1 MRLTTMTDY
10 AVRLLI
16 YLGQHPDR
24 LCTIGEITAC
34 YGISQSHLMKVTSRL
49 SHAGWIT
56 TVRGKNGGMQLRH
69 PAKEIPLGEVIRD
82 MENDLNLVECL
93 GDKQT
98 CILIG
103 HCTLPRILT
112 EALQKFMDHLN
123 QYSVADLLDDTAT
136 PPFPITIPA
145 PPAHTES

>member
-24 LCTIGEITAC
+24 LCTISEITEC

-49 SHAGWIT
+49 GRAGWIT
-56 TVRGKNGGMQLRH
+56 TIRGKHGGIRLGH
-69 PAKEIPLGEVIRD
+69 PPQDIPLGNVIRD

-93 GDKQT
+93 GDTQT

-123 QYSVADLLDDTAT
+123 QYSLADLLENTAT
-136 PPFPITIPA
+136 PFKVTIPA
-145 PPAHTES
+145 PPAHSES